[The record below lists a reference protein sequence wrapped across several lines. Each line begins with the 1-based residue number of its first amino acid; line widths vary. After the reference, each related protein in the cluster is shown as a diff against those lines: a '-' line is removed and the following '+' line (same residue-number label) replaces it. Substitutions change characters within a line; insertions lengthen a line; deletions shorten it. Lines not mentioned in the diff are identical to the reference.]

1 MEIKKTLNFKEFG
14 AGKPIIIIHGLFG
27 MLDNWQ
33 NIARRLAN
41 NFLVYTIDLPNHGTS
56 PRIDG
61 LFNYEIMAQSVLDF
75 MEEQWI
81 HQAHIIGHSMG
92 GKVAMQIALN
102 NPDAVNKLAL
112 IDISPK
118 IIPGGHEKIFY
129 TLQQINPATVLDRK
143 EVENYLMEKLEKDI
157 PTVQFLMKNL
167 SRNITGEGFHWKMN
181 LPVLFDNYDNI
192 CAAVTGTPFQKP
204 TLFVRGSKSNYIK
217 DSDWDFIKTL
227 FPEARLETIEDA
239 GHWVHA
245 DKPNELFEIFENFFH
260 S

>member
-1 MEIKKTLNFKEFG
+1 MEIKTTLNFKEFG
-14 AGKPIIIIHGLFG
+14 AGEPIIIIHGLFG

-41 NFLVYTIDLPNHGTS
+41 NFLVYTIDLPNHGAS

-61 LFNYEIMAQSVLDF
+61 FFNYEIMAQSVLNF

-81 HQAHIIGHSMG
+81 HQSHIIGHSMG

-102 NPDAVNKLAL
+102 NPDTVNKLAL

-129 TLQQINPATVLDRK
+129 ALQQINTATVSDRK

-157 PTVQFLMKNL
+157 PTVQFLMKN
-167 SRNITGEGFHWKMN
+167 
-181 LPVLFDNYDNI
+181 
-192 CAAVTGTPFQKP
+192 
-204 TLFVRGSKSNYIK
+204 
-217 DSDWDFIKTL
+217 
-227 FPEARLETIEDA
+227 
-239 GHWVHA
+239 
-245 DKPNELFEIFENFFH
+245 
-260 S
+260 